1 MCSGVL
7 RCSLAARWNASQMA
21 AVAAARAAAVAASGA
36 RAEVA
41 PDVALLA
48 GDREQVDTPQG
59 LLIAVLQ

>member
-1 MCSGVL
+1 
-7 RCSLAARWNASQMA
+7 MA